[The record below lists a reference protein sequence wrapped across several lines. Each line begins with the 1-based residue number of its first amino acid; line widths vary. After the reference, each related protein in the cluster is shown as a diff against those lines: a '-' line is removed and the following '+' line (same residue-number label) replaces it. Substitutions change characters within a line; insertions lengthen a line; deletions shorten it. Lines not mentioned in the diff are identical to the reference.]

1 VNIATSETETETQKA
16 AEVGAPTSTT
26 TPKEE
31 TVAQEVPRPA
41 PQTATTATVIADLI
55 QLVDGEVPVE
65 EPEVVAG
72 GAEVRE
78 TAMIDAHDAALRLH
92 VEEDAATT

>member
-1 VNIATSETETETQKA
+1 
-16 AEVGAPTSTT
+16 
-26 TPKEE
+26 
-31 TVAQEVPRPA
+31 
-41 PQTATTATVIADLI
+41 VIADLI